1 MIKGIDV
8 SAWQGTIDWKKV
20 REAGI
25 EAAVLKAGGSDDG
38 LYTDS
43 KWEQNYKEAKAAG
56 LHVGAYYFVGEKCIT
71 KDDGKADAER
81 FLDMLKG
88 KKLDFPV
95 YIDVEATSPS
105 DRDGATEAAIAFLDV
120 LEEAGYF
127 AGIYASEVSGFRDR
141 LDDSKLKKYS
151 HWVAWYGEDEPAI
164 DYGGWQYSSSGRI
177 NGIDGYV
184 DLDKFYDF
192 SDTIISGGF
201 NGY

>member
-8 SAWQGTIDWKKV
+8 SAWQGNIDWKKV
-20 REAGI
+20 KGSGI
-25 EAAVLKAGGSDDG
+25 EAVVIKAGGSDDG

-43 KWEQNYKEAKAAG
+43 KWEQNYKEAKSAG

-71 KDDGKADAER
+71 KADGEADARR

-88 KKLDFPV
+88 KQLDFPV
-95 YIDVEATSPS
+95 YIDVEATSTS
-105 DRDGATEAAIAFLDV
+105 DKAGATEAAVAFLEL
-120 LEEAGYF
+120 LEKAGYF

-141 LDDSKLKKYS
+141 LDDSKLKYYS
-151 HWVAWYGEDEPAI
+151 HWVAWYGDDEPAI
-164 DYGGWQYSSSGRI
+164 DYGGWQYSSEGRV

-184 DLDKFYDF
+184 DLDKFFDF

>member
-71 KDDGKADAER
+71 KDDGKADAGR
-81 FLDMLKG
+81 RTG
-88 KKLDFPV
+88 
-95 YIDVEATSPS
+95 
-105 DRDGATEAAIAFLDV
+105 
-120 LEEAGYF
+120 
-127 AGIYASEVSGFRDR
+127 R
-141 LDDSKLKKYS
+141 L
-151 HWVAWYGEDEPAI
+151 
-164 DYGGWQYSSSGRI
+164 
-177 NGIDGYV
+177 
-184 DLDKFYDF
+184 
-192 SDTIISGGF
+192 
-201 NGY
+201 